1 MMNRDKL
8 VAVRN
13 GMVMV
18 LQQAVKEGNEGNT
31 TTYRKAVKK
40 IRGMEGY
47 DIVNADTKTYNGVA
61 YLGVIHVLEHG
72 KPIMAIC
79 SSKEDKL
86 ISLEVNIEDLLTDAE
101 LEARRNMT
109 PDDII
114 DGLLGKRAEPI

>member
-8 VAVRN
+8 VAIRN

-18 LQQAVKEGNEGNT
+18 LQKAVKEGNEGNT
-31 TTYRKAVKK
+31 KTYSRAVAK
-40 IRGMEGY
+40 IRAMEGY
-47 DIVNADTKTYNGVA
+47 DIVNANTNTYNGVEYA
-61 YLGVIHVLEHG
+61 GVIHVLEHD

-79 SSKEDKL
+79 SSKDDKL
-86 ISLEVNIEDLLTDAE
+86 ISLEVDIEDLLTDAE